1 MARTNYVKITHIHP
15 LKMKSE
21 VTTDV
26 VTILEIIQHFVLEL
40 QEPYNHT
47 IPLVHTEKDETIK

>member
-1 MARTNYVKITHIHP
+1 
-15 LKMKSE
+15 MKSE